1 MKVEN
6 NMNLL
11 AYLVGLVLVS
21 VIAGACLAA
30 ILVYF
35 NPFTSG
41 LLVFILF
48 YLSLFIA
55 SSSVFTLIGWIM
67 RVISKKRTSPLPK
80 KEAIHR
86 FEISFRQGM
95 FLSAILI
102 ASLILQSQNILLW
115 WNLLI
120 LMLVV
125 GLSEWWLS
133 RR

>member
-1 MKVEN
+1 
-6 NMNLL
+6 MNLL
-11 AYLVGLVLVS
+11 TCLVGLVLIS
-21 VIAGACLAA
+21 VVAGACLSA

-48 YLSLFIA
+48 YFSLFIA
-55 SSSVFTLIGWIM
+55 SALVFTLIGWII
-67 RVISKKRTSPLPK
+67 RIISKKRKSPLLK
-80 KEAIHR
+80 KEAIYR
-86 FEISFRQGM
+86 FEVSLRQGM

-102 ASLILQSQNILLW
+102 ASLILQSQKILLW

-120 LMLVV
+120 LMAVV

>member
-1 MKVEN
+1 
-6 NMNLL
+6 MNLL
-11 AYLVGLVLVS
+11 TWLVGLVLISIV
-21 VIAGACLAA
+21 AGACLSA

-48 YLSLFIA
+48 YFSLFIA
-55 SSSVFTLIGWIM
+55 SALVFTLIGWII
-67 RVISKKRTSPLPK
+67 RIISKKRKSPLLK
-80 KEAIHR
+80 KEAIYR
-86 FEISFRQGM
+86 FEVSLRQGM

-102 ASLILQSQNILLW
+102 ASLILQSQKILLW

-120 LMLVV
+120 LMAVV

>member
-1 MKVEN
+1 
-6 NMNLL
+6 MNLL
-11 AYLVGLVLVS
+11 TYLVGLVLVS
-21 VIAGACLAA
+21 IIAGACLAA
-30 ILVYF
+30 ILIYF

-55 SSSVFTLIGWIM
+55 STSVFTLIGWII
-67 RVISKKRTSPLPK
+67 RIISKKRKFPLPK
-80 KEAIHR
+80 KEAIYR
-86 FEISFRQGM
+86 FEVSFRQGM

-102 ASLILQSQNILLW
+102 ASLILQGQKVLSW

-120 LMLVV
+120 LMAVV

>member
-1 MKVEN
+1 
-6 NMNLL
+6 MNLL

-21 VIAGACLAA
+21 IVAGACLSA

-41 LLVFILF
+41 LLVFISF
-48 YLSLFIA
+48 YFSLFIVSA
-55 SSSVFTLIGWIM
+55 SVFTLIGWII
-67 RVISKKRTSPLPK
+67 RIISKKRRSPLPK

-86 FEISFRQGM
+86 FEVSFRQGM

-102 ASLILQSQNILLW
+102 ASLILQSQKVLSW

-120 LMLVV
+120 LVVVV